1 MLQYRVVETIGQ
13 RIKYLRKKRGW
24 SQEQLLIQVRRQLG
38 DFRAFHRV
46 TLSRIENDHQQPS
59 EKLLP
64 VLAQVLGTTTDYLLG
79 LTDDPRPR
87 QDEAGA
93 AVPPDLE
100 PLIERLSRLEPEER
114 RKVVDGF
121 IHILDVMQDLAEAD
135 EDEWPPEIQEF
146 VQLFDQLPEEQ
157 RARFRRLL
165 EEEVAREQGH
175 SAVA

>member
-1 MLQYRVVETIGQ
+1 MHL
-13 RIKYLRKKRGW
+13 
-24 SQEQLLIQVRRQLG
+24 
-38 DFRAFHRV
+38 V
-46 TLSRIENDHQQPS
+46 TLSRLENDRFVPS
-59 EKLLP
+59 SDMLSAIASALD
-64 VLAQVLGTTTDYLLG
+64 TTTDYLLG

-87 QDEAGA
+87 RDEAGA

-135 EDEWPPEIQEF
+135 DDEWPPEIQEF